1 MYRNEKWMTYSMAL
15 TVASV
20 LTIASN
26 MTASHLGAA
35 HYEKSGVN
43 RLETFEV
50 FDLGHEI
57 LPQIK
62 LSQLVDALSALVWV
76 PFVYLAPGDVAQRIQ
91 VDIAARL
98 AFLFFL
104 RAITTTV
111 TILPK
116 RKDCDA
122 SEWTWREL
130 LGGACYDKIFSGHAA
145 VATLVSLAL
154 VKHGAWPAWAG
165 WTYGGGISLLM
176 LVSRGHYTVDV
187 VLGVV
192 LALLTW
198 TSTIFM

>member
-1 MYRNEKWMTYSMAL
+1 MTSSMAL

-35 HYEKSGVN
+35 HYERYDKSKS
-43 RLETFEV
+43 FEV

-57 LPQIK
+57 LPQFDV
-62 LSQLVDALSALVWV
+62 SQLVDAFSALGWV
-76 PFVYLAPGDVAQRIQ
+76 PFVYLAPGGVARRIQ
-91 VDIAARL
+91 ADLGARL

-116 RKDCDA
+116 RQDCDA
-122 SEWTWREL
+122 SKWTWREL

-145 VATLVSLAL
+145 VATLVSLEL
-154 VKHGAWPAWAG
+154 VKHDVWPSWAG

-176 LVSRGHYTVDV
+176 LVSRGHYTVDI
-187 VLGVV
+187 VLGIL
-192 LALLTW
+192 LAFLTW

>member
-1 MYRNEKWMTYSMAL
+1 MAL
-15 TVASV
+15 TLATV
-20 LTIASN
+20 LSMASN

-35 HYEKSGVN
+35 HYENNKN
-43 RLETFEV
+43 QKPFEI

-62 LSQLVDALSALVWV
+62 VSPIFDALTLLVWV
-76 PFVYLAPGDVAQRIQ
+76 PFVFMAPGDVA
-91 VDIAARL
+91 ARVQMDL
-98 AFLFFL
+98 GYRWAFLFFL

-116 RKDCDA
+116 QKDCDA
-122 SEWTWREL
+122 SKWTWREL
-130 LGGACYDKIFSGHAA
+130 FAPGACYDKIFSGHAA
-145 VATLVSLAL
+145 TATLVSLAL
-154 VKHGAWPAWAG
+154 VKHGVWPAWAG

>member
-1 MYRNEKWMTYSMAL
+1 MAL

-20 LTIASN
+20 LTVAAN

-35 HYEKSGVN
+35 HYEKCERSKS
-43 RLETFEV
+43 FEV

-62 LSQLVDALSALVWV
+62 LSQLVDALSALMWV

-122 SEWTWREL
+122 SQWTWREL

-154 VKHGAWPAWAG
+154 VKHGVWPAWAG

-187 VLGVV
+187 VLGII